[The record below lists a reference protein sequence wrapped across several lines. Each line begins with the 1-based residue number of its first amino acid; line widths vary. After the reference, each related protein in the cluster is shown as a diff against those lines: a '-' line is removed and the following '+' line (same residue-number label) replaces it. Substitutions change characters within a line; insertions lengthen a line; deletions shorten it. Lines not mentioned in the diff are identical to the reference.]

1 MAQVKKQEVYD
12 SILASASRLFQ
23 EKGYN
28 ATSVADIGQ
37 AAGMSTSNIY
47 VYFGSKI
54 DILFSIYN
62 PWFEIQL
69 DHVALRVGAIADRG
83 DRLAAILEA
92 LWMEIPSDPCGFPD
106 AMLQALISSAGA
118 GGTREGAEL
127 ERFTRARVEALF
139 ETALPAGDLPIDR
152 RALVDLVLSVFHGIL
167 VGRRMSGGAAGIRA
181 VIDLVVQRL
190 LVPVGEPA

>member
-69 DHVALRVGAIADRG
+69 DQVALRVSDISDRTE
-83 DRLAAILEA
+83 RLTAILEA
-92 LWMEIPSDPCGFPD
+92 LWIDIPSDPCGFPD

-127 ERFTRARVEALF
+127 ERFTRARVEVLF
-139 ETALPAGDLPIDR
+139 AAALPTGDLPIPR
-152 RALVDLVLSVFHGIL
+152 RALVDLVLTVFHGIL
-167 VGRRMSGGAAGIRA
+167 VGRRMSSGAAGTRA
-181 VIDLVVQRL
+181 VIDLVVHSL
-190 LVPVGEPA
+190 LQPVRELT